1 MCLYSC
7 CLQLFNLETGQRL
20 GDDQLLNHFPN
31 HAELTRKDL
40 MAKNV
45 KRYLKDM
52 ARDRADGTPPI
63 DDFVPTS
70 YMLPADYRCAQLA
83 SILIFVV
90 IAVVCNGAANSS
102 KRS

>member
-1 MCLYSC
+1 MPLYAC
-7 CLQLFNLETGQRL
+7 CSQLFNLETGQRL

-70 YMLPADYRCAQLA
+70 YMLPADYRC
-83 SILIFVV
+83 V
-90 IAVVCNGAANSS
+90 
-102 KRS
+102 